1 MHYGQVYLVHADL
14 PLVLRYGEDAG
25 PGVPAAVACT
35 IDNVD
40 SHRYIVQCNYTIGN
54 VDMVIVIDI

>member
-25 PGVPAAVACT
+25 PGVPAAVSCT

-40 SHRYIVQCNYTIGN
+40 SHRYLVQYTISN
-54 VDMVIVIDI
+54 VDIVIVIDI

>member
-14 PLVLRYGEDAG
+14 PPVLRYGEDAG

-40 SHRYIVQCNYTIGN
+40 SHRYIVQCNTP
-54 VDMVIVIDI
+54 